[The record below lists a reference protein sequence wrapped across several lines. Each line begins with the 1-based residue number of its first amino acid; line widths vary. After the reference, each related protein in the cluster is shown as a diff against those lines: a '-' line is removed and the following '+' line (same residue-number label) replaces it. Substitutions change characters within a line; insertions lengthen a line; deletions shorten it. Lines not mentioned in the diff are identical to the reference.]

1 MRLVLFPL
9 IILMLTAGIAIAENE
24 QDTGRH
30 REGFRKA
37 KVAKIKSGRYSRMLM
52 SMLHK
57 TSRLDLSEQQDRKV
71 KEIRAKYIGPIIQEE
86 GKSRGLQRK
95 FMLQLQK
102 ADFDPAELKTIVK
115 ETDVVNK
122 KIADMFIDA
131 MTVIRDAVGPK
142 NYAKLTPVTRIDRNT
157 LIKLKE
163 QELARIQ
170 ERKAQK
176 NTKTQSDSKSD
187 KSE

>member
-30 REGFRKA
+30 WEGFRKA

-176 NTKTQSDSKSD
+176 NTNTQSDSKSD

>member
-24 QDTGRH
+24 QGIKKH
-30 REGFRKA
+30 REGFKKA
-37 KVAKIKSGRYSRMLM
+37 RVARIKSGKYSRMLM
-52 SMLHK
+52 SMLQK
-57 TSRLDLSEQQDRKV
+57 TTRLDLSEQQDRIV
-71 KEIRAKYIGPIIQEE
+71 KEIRTKYIGPIIQEE
-86 GKSRGLQRK
+86 GKSHDLQRK

-115 ETDVVNK
+115 ETVVANE
-122 KIADMFIDA
+122 KIADIFIDA
-131 MTVIRDAVGPK
+131 MAVLRDAVGPK

-170 ERKAQK
+170 ELKAQK
-176 NTKTQSDSKSD
+176 NANK
-187 KSE
+187 